1 VTAVDPAARRVVAQR
16 TLLGELLASG
26 RLSDGLVLLLGPPSG
41 IGPAR
46 VTAVD
51 AHGRSRTVSLP
62 GIAAGFQEP
71 ADWSRAGASSRRVQ
85 PGLAVDPDGRRA
97 FVVGAGT
104 PVAEV
109 DLHSLGVAWHR
120 TEPRPGPLRRLADW
134 LLPAAEAKSVYGPVR
149 MAAWLGDGLLAVWG
163 QDERKPVVRGPT
175 VEQQWLRPAGLRL
188 VDTRTWRAT
197 TIQPDAGGAVWAGG
211 RLLAFGRLLG
221 SPADPDADEPTQRTY
236 GLTVFGP
243 GDRRPVHLFGN
254 RQVTWLEVSGGRA
267 YVDLTPSTERYAGG
281 DPQATDRV
289 VGVVDLE
296 TARVVAEW
304 RGRLPE
310 LLVGGCC
317 IQPAAQ

>member
-1 VTAVDPAARRVVAQR
+1 
-16 TLLGELLASG
+16 
-26 RLSDGLVLLLGPPSG
+26 
-41 IGPAR
+41 
-46 VTAVD
+46 
-51 AHGRSRTVSLP
+51 
-62 GIAAGFQEP
+62 
-71 ADWSRAGASSRRVQ
+71 
-85 PGLAVDPDGRRA
+85 
-97 FVVGAGT
+97 
-104 PVAEV
+104 
-109 DLHSLGVAWHR
+109 
-120 TEPRPGPLRRLADW
+120 
-134 LLPAAEAKSVYGPVR
+134 
-149 MAAWLGDGLLAVWG
+149 M
-163 QDERKPVVRGPT
+163 VRGPT

-188 VDTRTWRAT
+188 VDTGTWRAA
-197 TIQPDAGGAVWAGG
+197 TIHPDASGAVWAGG

-221 SPADPDADEPTQRTY
+221 PPADPDADEPTQRTY